1 MANAKKK
8 YHYYV
13 MVFTNDGPKY
23 VTKILPHHTAEWKW
37 QDKPLEM
44 SASWA
49 EDVYTGL
56 CLNFFTAVLVKS
68 RFEID
73 HHPYRYDEWQ
83 IDWKKREEEEEG
95 QKGD

>member
-1 MANAKKK
+1 MANNKK

-13 MVFTNDGPKY
+13 MVFTDNGPKY
-23 VTKILPHHTAEWKW
+23 VTSILPHHMAEWKTE
-37 QDKPLEM
+37 DKPLEM

-68 RFEID
+68 RFEIEN
-73 HHPYRYDEWQ
+73 HPYNYKDYE
-83 IDWKKREEEEEG
+83 IKFVEREETEDDE
-95 QKGD
+95 

>member
-1 MANAKKK
+1 MANKK

-13 MVFTNDGPKY
+13 LVMTEEGPKY
-23 VTKILPHHTAEWKW
+23 VTSILPHHMAEWKTE
-37 QDKPLEM
+37 DKPLEM
-44 SASWA
+44 SASYA

-73 HHPYRYDEWQ
+73 HHPYRYEKYKIEFKEKD
-83 IDWKKREEEEEG
+83 EEEVSD
-95 QKGD
+95 K